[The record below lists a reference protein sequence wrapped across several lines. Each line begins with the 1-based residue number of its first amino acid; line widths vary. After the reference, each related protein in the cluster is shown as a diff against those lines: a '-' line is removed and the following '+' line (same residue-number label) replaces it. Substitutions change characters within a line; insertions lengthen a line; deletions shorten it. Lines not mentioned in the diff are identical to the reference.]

1 MKTNISELITFKIS
15 EIYHSIS
22 FKTKLL
28 IPILIVILVSF
39 GGFTS
44 YLVNDQENKLE
55 NELKEKAER
64 VTFLLTNSNI
74 GYIWNLDH
82 KNLEKN
88 ISSFFA
94 DKVITKIIIKDEFE
108 SELINLSR
116 DVKGKNDIK
125 KKSNFIR
132 EDVVIGTMEVVFTDF
147 YISDAV
153 SEIRNTLSILL
164 FIIFSLVTILIS
176 VVSNITLKP
185 LKIIMDKVQ
194 RLAEGNLQ
202 ESLLVIQHEV
212 LKDENELNI
221 KYDIKS
227 KDEFGRLALN
237 FNNFIIKI
245 SDVISNIKQMAELLA
260 ISSEEMTATTQNF
273 SDNAQNQAASVEEI
287 TATVEHVSGGMD
299 CVANDAMTQFNNLNE
314 LTDHIEQLSIL
325 INKMGT
331 RMMETQKATE
341 DISERAKK
349 GDKSLQEM
357 NVTISNIQSSSG
369 EMINI
374 VNIINDISDKINL
387 LSLNAAIE
395 AARAGEAG
403 RGFAV
408 VADEISKLADMTASS
423 INEISKLI
431 KVNDEEIG
439 RGISTVDETVN
450 NTKIIINGVS
460 TISEMIETNYMNTDK
475 QLDTSNIVTDM
486 ANKVKESSEGI
497 KIAADEQKNA
507 MQEIVNS
514 IANINE
520 LIQANASGAE
530 EMSANSNEVNSAAEN
545 LKKKVDFFNV

>member
-1 MKTNISELITFKIS
+1 MKTNFLATIKFKLSEV
-15 EIYHSIS
+15 YYSIS
-22 FKTKLL
+22 FKTKLI
-28 IPILIVILVSF
+28 IPILIVILVAF
-39 GGFTS
+39 GGFTT
-44 YLVNDQENKLE
+44 YLVKDQENKLK
-55 NELKEKAER
+55 NELKEKAAR

-74 GYIWNLDH
+74 GYIWNMDH

-88 ISSFFA
+88 INSFFA
-94 DKVITKIIIKDEFE
+94 DKVISKIIIKDEFE
-108 SELINLSR
+108 NELINLSR
-116 DVKGKNDIK
+116 ETKGDNDIK
-125 KKSNFIR
+125 KQSNFIH
-132 EDVVIGTMEVVFTDF
+132 EDIVIGTLEVVFTDF
-147 YISDAV
+147 YIADAV
-153 SEIRNTLSILL
+153 SEIRNNLFILL
-164 FIIFSLVTILIS
+164 FVVYILITALIAI
-176 VVSNITLKP
+176 VSNVTLKP
-185 LKIIMDKVQ
+185 LNKIMEKVQ
-194 RLAEGNLQ
+194 KLAEGNLQ

-212 LKDENELNI
+212 LMDTNELNI
-221 KYDIKS
+221 DYDIKS
-227 KDEFGRLALN
+227 KDEFGKLALN

-260 ISSEEMTATTQNF
+260 ISSEEMTSTTQTF
-273 SDNAQNQAASVEEI
+273 TDNAQNQAATVEEI

-299 CVANDAMTQFNNLNE
+299 CVANDAVTQFDSLNE
-314 LTDHIEQLSIL
+314 LTGHIEKLAVQ
-325 INKMGT
+325 INKMGSS
-331 RMMETQKATE
+331 MMETQKTAE

-357 NVTISNIQSSSG
+357 NVTISNIKSSSG
-369 EMINI
+369 EMVSI

-431 KVNDEEIG
+431 KVNEEEINS
-439 RGISTVDETVN
+439 GISTVDETVS
-450 NTKIIINGVS
+450 NTKIIIDGVS
-460 TISEMIETNYMNTDK
+460 TISEMIETNYINTDE

-497 KIAADEQKNA
+497 KVAADEQKEA

-514 IANINE
+514 ISNINE

-545 LKKKVDFFNV
+545 LKGKVNFFKV